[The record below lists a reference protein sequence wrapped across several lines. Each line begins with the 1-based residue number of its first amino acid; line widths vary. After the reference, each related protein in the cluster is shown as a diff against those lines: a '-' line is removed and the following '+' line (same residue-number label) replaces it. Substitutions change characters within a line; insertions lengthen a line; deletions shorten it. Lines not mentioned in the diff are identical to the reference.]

1 MLAREADA
9 SVLAAWFFDEPNRI
23 HAGAL
28 LEGFELYAP
37 DLLPYELANV
47 AWVKCRQMPAAAG
60 KIAEALADAM
70 EFNISTMPVNAAQ
83 LLTVA
88 GQLEVTAYD
97 AAYIFV
103 ALTIGCS
110 LATFDRRLA
119 KAAVRAGLAIA
130 VS

>member
-1 MLAREADA
+1 MLTRVADA
-9 SVLAAWFFDEPNRI
+9 SVLAAWFFDEPNRT

-47 AWVKCRQMPAAAG
+47 AWVKSRQMSAAAD

-70 EFNISTMPVNAAQ
+70 EFNIFMMPVKAAQ

-88 GQLEVTAYD
+88 RQLEVTAYD
-97 AAYIFV
+97 AAYICV
-103 ALTIGCS
+103 ARTIGCPI
-110 LATFDRRLA
+110 ATFDRRLA
-119 KAAVRAGLAIA
+119 KAAVRAGLAIS
-130 VS
+130 VP